1 MTESR
6 FNGGNYIRISR
17 EEEIPLQRG
26 SGRYSFYKTK
36 RVGLLQFVKKPLPE
50 FADDIKTI
58 EALRKEFLLGYPLSH
73 PAIVRYIDFSDNA
86 LYEEFIDGETLDDM
100 LSANDTRLKDP
111 RFIDKIARQ
120 LFEALD
126 YIHSHGILHLDI
138 KPENII
144 ITRIGDNLKLI
155 DFSCAESSGCNDT
168 SGFTPGYKAPEQG
181 TGATDCTTDIYL
193 AGKVIGT
200 LARHAGVASSWK
212 KFIGKATAEETS
224 GRFQTAREALN
235 SLPSPSSRKYRLLLY
250 WLAAFI
256 LLIGAV
262 VAVILIARSDSVPS
276 EESVVATD
284 SLPAGDTVQPSLPE
298 ADVATA
304 TAIGMSNDT
313 LKTIPQAPTAIKET
327 PSYASPAVKAKE
339 SPAAPAPTP
348 APVPAAADFGN
359 RIYIVGNVENHG
371 MFPDE
376 GIAMQGSK
384 GIYSG
389 VFDFT
394 PSSNDEW
401 SYFCFTE
408 RLSDSWTTVGTRWAN
423 KGKASDGSQNFEING
438 DTRGKFALKEDYS
451 HSFKVKP
458 GKYYVEL
465 DLNSMSVTIKPYSR

>member
-6 FNGGNYIRISR
+6 FNGENYIRISR

-36 RVGLLQFVKKPLPE
+36 RAGLLQFVKKPLPE

-120 LFEALD
+120 LLEALD

-200 LARHAGVASSWK
+200 LARNAGVASSWK

-224 GRFQTAREALN
+224 DRFQTAREALN
-235 SLPSPSSRKYRLLLY
+235 ALPSPSSRKYRLLLY

-256 LLIGAV
+256 ILIGAV
-262 VAVILIARSDSVPS
+262 VAVILLPRSDFSSS
-276 EESVVATD
+276 EESVVATGT
-284 SLPAGDTVQPSLPE
+284 LPAGDTLQSSIPE

-304 TAIGMSNDT
+304 TAISMSNDT
-313 LKTIPQAPTAIKET
+313 LKTSPPAPTAIKEP
-327 PSYASPAVKAKE
+327 PSYAPPAVKAKE
-339 SPAAPAPTP
+339 SPATPTP
-348 APVPAAADFGN
+348 APAPAAADFSD
-359 RIYIVGNVENHG
+359 RIYIVGNVENNM

-376 GIAMQGSK
+376 GIAIQGSK
-384 GIYSG
+384 GIFSG
-389 VFDFT
+389 VFNFT
-394 PSSNDEW
+394 PSTKDDW

-408 RLSDSWTTVGTRWAN
+408 RLSDSWDTVGTRWAN
-423 KGKASDGSQNFEING
+423 RGKASDGSQNFEING
-438 DTRGKFALKEDYS
+438 DTRGKYALKEDYNY
-451 HSFKVKP
+451 SFKVKP
-458 GKYYVEL
+458 GKYYIEL
-465 DLNSMSVTIKPYSR
+465 DLNSKSVTIKPYSR